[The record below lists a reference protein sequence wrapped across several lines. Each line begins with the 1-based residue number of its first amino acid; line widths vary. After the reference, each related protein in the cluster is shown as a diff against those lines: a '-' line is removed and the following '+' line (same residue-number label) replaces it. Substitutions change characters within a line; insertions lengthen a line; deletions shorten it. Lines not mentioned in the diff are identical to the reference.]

1 MPTNKKNDLAAR
13 VANIPRGPGFRLS
26 TEVAAEAPATS
37 SAPDPAAEA
46 QVSSSAE
53 APESINAETQNRKK
67 AAQPIRVNRGVS
79 VREDL
84 IIECKR
90 LALDDRRKLYEILDE
105 ALTEYLQRRGRL
117 PGRVGG

>member
-1 MPTNKKNDLAAR
+1 MLKRKIAKKQYSRFAL
-13 VANIPRGPGFRLS
+13 
-26 TEVAAEAPATS
+26 
-37 SAPDPAAEA
+37 
-46 QVSSSAE
+46 
-53 APESINAETQNRKK
+53 
-67 AAQPIRVNRGVS
+67 NRGVS

-117 PGRVGG
+117 PGGVGSC

>member
-1 MPTNKKNDLAAR
+1 MLKRKSQKS
-13 VANIPRGPGFRLS
+13 S
-26 TEVAAEAPATS
+26 TA
-37 SAPDPAAEA
+37 
-46 QVSSSAE
+46 
-53 APESINAETQNRKK
+53 
-67 AAQPIRVNRGVS
+67 IRVNRGVS

-117 PGRVGG
+117 PGGVGSR